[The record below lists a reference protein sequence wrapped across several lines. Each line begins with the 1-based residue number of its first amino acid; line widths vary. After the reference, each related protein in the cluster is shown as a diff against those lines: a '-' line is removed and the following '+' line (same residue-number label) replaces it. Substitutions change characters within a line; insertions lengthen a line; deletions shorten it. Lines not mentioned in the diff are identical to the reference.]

1 MIVPREEACPK
12 RRCVSSTLQRSA
24 LAMANA
30 YTENGEESASAMIT
44 PAPKPRAMFARQA
57 MSNSPETDDA
67 SFCEPYTIKQ
77 GASTWEMH
85 LTDPSPGVWTADMSC
100 NWSGAMTAAA
110 LTCTAVLDGSYYQV
124 SERTTSTYVISED
137 TVSSF
142 GAMATVAVVDTS
154 GKPLSS
160 FPTAASSGASVSGS
174 GAATHSPSTGIAPAG
189 PLPTG
194 AMALVGGAAGVFAAF
209 AL

>member
-1 MIVPREEACPK
+1 
-12 RRCVSSTLQRSA
+12 
-24 LAMANA
+24 
-30 YTENGEESASAMIT
+30 MIT
-44 PAPKPRAMFARQA
+44 PAPKHRAMFARQA
-57 MSNSPETDDA
+57 MSSSPETDAGDV
-67 SFCEPYTIKQ
+67 SICEPYTIKQ

-85 LTDPSPGVWTADMSC
+85 LTDPSPGVWTADMNC

-110 LTCTAVLDGSYYQV
+110 LTCTAVVDGSYV
-124 SERTTSTYVISED
+124 AAEEHPTSTYVISED

-142 GAMATVAVVDTS
+142 AAMATVAVVDVS

-160 FPTAASSGASVSGS
+160 FPTASGSAASGSSASVSRS
-174 GAATHSPSTGIAPAG
+174 GAAANSPSTGFAPAG

-194 AMALVGGAAGVFAAF
+194 AMALVGGAAGVFAAL